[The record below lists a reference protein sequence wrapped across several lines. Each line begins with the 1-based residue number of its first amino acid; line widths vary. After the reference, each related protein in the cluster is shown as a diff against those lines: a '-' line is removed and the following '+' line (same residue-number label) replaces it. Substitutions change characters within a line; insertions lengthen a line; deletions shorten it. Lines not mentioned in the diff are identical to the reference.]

1 MFFDRRN
8 KQRRAGNDRRENNER
23 RIAERRRWCYGVLFR
38 TRLPM
43 TAIEEWLDECAEGRW
58 SATLEDL
65 DPKRKQKTLK
75 LSFELES
82 DKMMLVANFSR
93 NMGDQ

>member
-1 MFFDRRN
+1 
-8 KQRRAGNDRRENNER
+8 
-23 RIAERRRWCYGVLFR
+23 
-38 TRLPM
+38 M

-82 DKMMLVANFSR
+82 DKMMLVANISR

>member
-1 MFFDRRN
+1 MFFDRRK
-8 KQRRAGNDRRENNER
+8 KQRRDGNDRRENNER
-23 RIAERRRWCYGVLFR
+23 RIAERRGWPYGVLFR

-58 SATLEDL
+58 SVTLEDMDL
-65 DPKRKQKTLK
+65 KRKQKTLK

-82 DKMMLVANFSR
+82 DKMMLIANFSR
-93 NMGDQ
+93 NKGDQ